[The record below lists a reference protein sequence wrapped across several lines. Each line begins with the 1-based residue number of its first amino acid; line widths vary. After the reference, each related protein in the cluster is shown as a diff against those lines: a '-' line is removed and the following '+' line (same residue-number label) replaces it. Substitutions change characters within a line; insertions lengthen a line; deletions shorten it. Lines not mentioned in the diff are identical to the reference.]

1 MQAAGCAYDF
11 PSELDRRFFAAPDPC
26 QGQGIY
32 GDVRVVYIFSQEALL
47 SEGVIILT
55 PAL

>member
-11 PSELDRRFFAAPDPC
+11 PSELDRRFFAAPDPR
-26 QGQGIY
+26 QGRGIY
-32 GDVRVVYIFSQEALL
+32 EDVRVVYIFSDEALL